1 MIANLLIPAAIG
13 LMLII
18 GIGMVLATLYRRSS
32 RDRAYVRTGLGGQ
45 RVVLDGGSLVLPV
58 FHSTAWVN
66 LKTLRLEVRRGEQEA
81 LITKDRMRVDIG
93 AEFYVRV
100 KPDTASIAL
109 AAQTLGDRTN
119 DANELRALI
128 EAKFVDALR
137 SVAATM
143 ILNDLQEK
151 RVEFVKAVQEAV
163 AADLQSNGLELESV
177 SLTRLDQTDI
187 KHFNANNYFDAEG
200 LATLTRITEARKK
213 ERNDVVRDTEVA
225 IATKDLE
232 AQQQKLTIERTTK
245 EAELSQQRDITNKT
259 AETRAQ
265 AALAEAQA
273 RRAEEEAR
281 IATEQAIAE
290 RNAMADEAKQTA
302 NVAASRAIQQRK
314 TEADRDV
321 QIVAQESAI
330 SVANKS
336 REESEAR
343 ALAEE
348 ARAKAVAAEERV
360 ATAKA
365 IEIAERDKQIAVI
378 SAQKEAEKEAT
389 AVRVQASAEK
399 QAASDRGEAIRTLAL
414 ADAEAAKSKAAGI
427 RELGQAEA
435 EREAVLND
443 ARNKLSAEVIEYE
456 LTRERIRIIP
466 LALAEAVKP
475 LEKISD
481 IRIFDTGGLLGNR
494 SANGGGTAA
503 GFGDGLVGQ
512 LLAYRANAPLLDK
525 VLAEAGFTGADPI
538 SAMTNGLGKTTPAA
552 APPAKVDGKEP

>member
-1 MIANLLIPAAIG
+1 MWELAVPVVIGVVVILVIG
-13 LMLII
+13 LLF
-18 GIGMVLATLYRRSS
+18 AKLYKRST
-32 RDRAYVRTGLGGQ
+32 RDEAYVRTGLGGQ

-494 SANGGGTAA
+494 SANGGTPA

-552 APPAKVDGKEP
+552 APPAKADGKEP